1 MSICNALRVGK
12 LTAEHIEL
20 LKTREIDPAK
30 PNYES
35 MSREFEDAL
44 HIFPTNKLVQ
54 RHNNKCAIKLRQST
68 PVYSIK
74 SVDIYADGTQAGQ
87 VADENFIPSETKQ
100 CAGIASI
107 INLGTGSRV
116 MLLRNI
122 DVGGKLCNGSI
133 GTVVAFKWNCLRGN
147 PRLDS
152 HEVPA
157 SVEVQFPGATSQLL
171 NARQNLEVVPQS
183 YRFPGKR
190 GKNIDRFQLPLAEAF
205 AVNVHKV
212 QSLTLE
218 KAVVYLGKRHFAKGN
233 FISGTEIAVMLTH
246 LLFMQ
251 LSSML
256 PLVASEACRAL
267 LYCKW
272 TLAS

>member
-1 MSICNALRVGK
+1 M
-12 LTAEHIEL
+12 
-20 LKTREIDPAK
+20 
-30 PNYES
+30 
-35 MSREFEDAL
+35 
-44 HIFPTNKLVQ
+44 
-54 RHNNKCAIKLRQST
+54 
-68 PVYSIK
+68 
-74 SVDIYADGTQAGQ
+74 
-87 VADENFIPSETKQ
+87 
-100 CAGIASI
+100 
-107 INLGTGSRV
+107 
-116 MLLRNI
+116 
-122 DVGGKLCNGSI
+122 
-133 GTVVAFKWNCLRGN
+133 
-147 PRLDS
+147 
-152 HEVPA
+152 
-157 SVEVQFPGATSQLL
+157 
-171 NARQNLEVVPQS
+171 PQS
-183 YRFPGKR
+183 CRFPGKR
-190 GKNIDRFQLPLAEAF
+190 GKNIDTFQLPLAEAF